1 VITSSPLYQRLMK
14 FPPLVRR
21 FVIGLVFYLV
31 WFFDMKYFAYTALG
45 PWIAGITLVICF
57 LGLGFLGDGVHL
69 HSCSIRIPTYL
80 PDLPTLI

>member
-1 VITSSPLYQRLMK
+1 MITSSPLYQRLMK

-45 PWIAGITLVICF
+45 PWIAGITLVIFFWAWGFWVIVYIFIRVLFVF
-57 LGLGFLGDGVHL
+57 L
-69 HSCSIRIPTYL
+69 RIYL
-80 PDLPTLI
+80 IYLR

>member
-1 VITSSPLYQRLMK
+1 MITSSPLYQRPMK

-45 PWIAGITLVICF
+45 PWIAGITLVIFFWAWGFWVIVYIFIRELFVF
-57 LGLGFLGDGVHL
+57 L
-69 HSCSIRIPTYL
+69 RIYL
-80 PDLPTLI
+80 IYLR

>member
-1 VITSSPLYQRLMK
+1 MITSSPLYQRLMK

-45 PWIAGITLVICF
+45 PWIAGITLVIFFWAWGFWVLVYIFIRALFVF
-57 LGLGFLGDGVHL
+57 L
-69 HSCSIRIPTYL
+69 RIYL
-80 PDLPTLI
+80 IYLR

>member
-45 PWIAGITLVICF
+45 PWIAGITLVIFFWAWGFWVIVYIFIRELFVF
-57 LGLGFLGDGVHL
+57 L
-69 HSCSIRIPTYL
+69 RIYL
-80 PDLPTLI
+80 IYLR

>member
-1 VITSSPLYQRLMK
+1 MITSSPLYQRLMK

-45 PWIAGITLVICF
+45 PWIAGITLVIFFWAWGFWVIVYIFIRELFVF
-57 LGLGFLGDGVHL
+57 L
-69 HSCSIRIPTYL
+69 RIYL
-80 PDLPTLI
+80 IYLR